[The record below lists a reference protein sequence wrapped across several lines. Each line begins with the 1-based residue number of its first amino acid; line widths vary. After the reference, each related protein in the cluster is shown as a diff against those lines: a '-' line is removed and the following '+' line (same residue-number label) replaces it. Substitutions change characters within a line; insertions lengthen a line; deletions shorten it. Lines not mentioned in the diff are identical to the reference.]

1 MNTNQ
6 PGKIAALPEPA
17 GNHHAGFRCLKDI
30 ATGEKERENVSQRNW
45 FF

>member
-17 GNHHAGFRCLKDI
+17 GNHHAGFRCLKGV
-30 ATGEKERENVSQRNW
+30 ATGTKEKENVSQRNRL
-45 FF
+45 F